1 MKPISLRSV
10 KGRVIVVAAVV
21 MVAVS
26 GCGGGAGR
34 GSADGPVSEELVVAI
49 PGDID
54 NFDPHT
60 NQLITYQYAVK
71 RLVFSSLVKYDAD
84 LKIVPDLAAKHT
96 VSDDAT
102 KYTFELDPDAV
113 FQDGTAVDADAV
125 IKSLKRAAGSKES
138 IWAPRLADVKSMK
151 ATGDTTVEVTLK
163 SPDATFLA
171 GLTDISILAPDSFS
185 DAKSKPIGSGPY
197 SFTSWKPNTEI
208 RLERFKDY
216 FGEQSP
222 AKTIIEKPISDE
234 QVAVNNLYT
243 GTVDVVASAS
253 VATTQQVKSDRATV
267 VTPKSSNSLSLVE
280 FNSSGKLADAK
291 VRQALAHALDKDAV
305 RKVAYGGEGESIW
318 SPLPE
323 SNWAYAEQEG
333 YPYNLD
339 KARALLKEA
348 GVKNLSFTLN
358 IPSGNPDAV
367 KIARVW
373 QESLS
378 KIGVKL
384 TPDVAETSVWLDD
397 YVKRTYDATWN
408 TFNVSS
414 DPHSFFDIVMT
425 PHLADDFPNKEMQAL
440 VAKVKATPDQ
450 GKRTKLYHALQED
463 VVADVPV
470 MIVQTIPSASLASP
484 SVTGYEMNPLGW
496 VLLESAAAHD

>member
-1 MKPISLRSV
+1 MKPTSYRSV
-10 KGRVIVVAAVV
+10 TGRVIAVAAAV

-34 GSADGPVSEELVVAI
+34 GSADGPVSDELVVAI

-84 LKIVPDLAAKHT
+84 LEIVPDLAAKHT

-102 KYTFELDPDAV
+102 TYTFELEPDAV
-113 FQDGTAVDADAV
+113 FQDGTPVNADAV
-125 IKSLKRAAGSKES
+125 IKSLKRAAGSKDS

-151 ATGDTTVEVTLK
+151 ATDDKTVEVTLK

-171 GLTDISILAPDSFS
+171 GLTDISILAPGNFS
-185 DAKSKPIGSGPY
+185 DAKSKPVGSGPY
-197 SFTSWKPNTEI
+197 SFTSRKPNTEI
-208 RLERFKDY
+208 RLERFEDY
-216 FGEQSP
+216 FGKRSP
-222 AKTIIEKPISDE
+222 AKTIVEKPISDE

-243 GTVDVVASAS
+243 GSVDILASAS
-253 VATTQQVKSDRATV
+253 VATTKQVDDDRATV
-267 VTPKSSNSLSLVE
+267 VRPKSSNSLSLVE
-280 FNSSGKLADAK
+280 FNSSGKLGDPK
-291 VRQALAHALDKDAV
+291 IRRALAHALDKDAV
-305 RKVAYGGEGESIW
+305 RKVAYGGQGESIW

-333 YPYNLD
+333 YPYDLD

-348 GVKNLSFTLN
+348 GVKDLSFTLN
-358 IPSGNPDAV
+358 IPSGFPDAV

-408 TFNVSS
+408 TFNVGS

-425 PHLADDFPNKEMQAL
+425 PHLADDFPDKQMQDL
-440 VAKVKATPDQ
+440 VAKAKATPDQ
-450 GKRTKLYHALQED
+450 AERTKLYEALQKG
-463 VVADVPV
+463 VVADLPV
-470 MIVQTIPSASLASP
+470 MTVQTIPTASLASA
-484 SVTGYEMNPLGW
+484 SVTGYKMNYLGW
-496 VLLESAAAHD
+496 ALLESAAAHD